1 MPLFITYASYSNT
14 GIKGIMRVVRE
25 SHEASFQGR
34 RAAATSPSSSTHECE
49 DRANVELIFL
59 DTESSLSL
67 CELDVG
73 LPELLIAPIGD
84 VRAQQIGA
92 LRERGPI
99 VEGGVMIG
107 PETQACRAAVRLQ
120 RDGEAGGG
128 TLVLLQDAADLP
140 VHRRRI
146 EPFH

>member
-1 MPLFITYASYSNT
+1 
-14 GIKGIMRVVRE
+14 
-25 SHEASFQGR
+25 
-34 RAAATSPSSSTHECE
+34 
-49 DRANVELIFL
+49 
-59 DTESSLSL
+59 SSLSL

-73 LPELLIAPIGD
+73 LPELLIAPVGD

-99 VEGGVMIG
+99 VEGGVVIG
-107 PETQACRAAVRLQ
+107 PETEACRAAVRLQ

-140 VHRRRI
+140 VHRRKVSMTRDFVVLI
-146 EPFH
+146 FTQCKDRPARLGRS